1 MKLIDIFFLA
11 LKDDLS
17 APSELSGS
25 TDNLSESKDTKV
37 RFVKT
42 THVNLQATQHVKV
55 KSITVNVL
63 ILKVK

>member
-1 MKLIDIFFLA
+1 MTDIFFLA

-42 THVNLQATQHVKV
+42 TQVDLQATQHCKF
-55 KSITVNVL
+55 NP
-63 ILKVK
+63 